1 MASKNF
7 TNLPRALAK
16 GEVNFSSMSCK
27 VLLLTSVPTEGNLD
41 GWVNRSDLSG
51 EVANGNGY
59 ATGGIAQSFT
69 LDALDTTNNKQT
81 VTYANISNGW
91 TSATISAA
99 AAVIYKDSGNASTDT
114 LLHVVD
120 FGGTV
125 TCTNG
130 NFSITYTTPFEIA
143 A

>member
-16 GEVNFSSMSCK
+16 GEANFSSMSCK

-41 GWVNRSDLSG
+41 SWVNRSDLSG

-81 VTYANISNGW
+81 VTYTNISNGW

-99 AAVIYKDSGNASTDT
+99 AA
-114 LLHVVD
+114 
-120 FGGTV
+120 
-125 TCTNG
+125 
-130 NFSITYTTPFEIA
+130 A
-143 A
+143 AAEWEGSAAAVMVL